1 MAQYGN
7 NYGGGQN
14 PYAQQNSPGY
24 PQSPQYDNG
33 AAMGRDS
40 YGGEHVRTHNKYHL
54 INIAAGQNV
63 EMASLAQNGSQ
74 PGQQMNPNYILNACR
89 DIDNEINAAAQYA
102 AELDDLGYRVQTE
115 LDQASIARKLDLIAE
130 KSSTQFKAIIEEI
143 SKLKRMPE
151 SGSPMN
157 QSQIGRVQRKL
168 KQTMEAYKAKEMDF
182 EHKIR
187 DQMRR
192 EYRIVNPEATE
203 SEVNAAVPNAEPQQM
218 FQQALMTSN
227 RQGQA
232 NTTLNAVRQR
242 NEAIKKIEQDII
254 QIAELF
260 SEMENLVVQ
269 QEAAVVNIEMKGEEV
284 VENMDKGVQQMDTAI
299 VSARSRNRKKWYCLG
314 LVVII
319 VAIIAIVLAVHFTSN
334 KSDNSTK
341 ATTKRAVV
349 PGTDFTTSDRFV
361 VPGASFV
368 ESRMVVAGKDWS
380 EEKAVVPGADFTPV
394 VRKWKKFIA

>member
-7 NYGGGQN
+7 NYGGGSN
-14 PYAQQNSPGY
+14 PYAQQASPGY

-40 YGGEHVRTHNKYHL
+40 YGG
-54 INIAAGQNV
+54 QNV
-63 EMASLAQNGSQ
+63 EMASLAQNGMQ
-74 PGQQMNPNYILNACR
+74 PGEQSDPNYILNACR
-89 DIDNEINAAAQYA
+89 DIDYQIEAANEYIN
-102 AELDDLGYRVQTE
+102 ELDRLKNRVGNE
-115 LDQASIARKLDLIAE
+115 LDQGVIARDLAGIASD
-130 KSSTQFKAIIEEI
+130 SSTAFKGIINEI
-143 SKLKRMPE
+143 SRLKRMPE
-151 SGSPMN
+151 SGSPRN
-157 QSQIGRVQRKL
+157 QPQIGRVQRKL
-168 KQTMEAYKAKEMDF
+168 KGTMDQYKAKEMAF
-182 EHKIR
+182 EHAVR

-192 EYRIVNPEATE
+192 EYRIVNAEATE
-203 SEVNAAVPNAEPQQM
+203 EEVNAAVPNAEPQQM

-334 KSDNSTK
+334 KSDDSNKT
-341 ATTKRAVV
+341 AAKRAVI
-349 PGTDFTTSDRFV
+349 PGTDFTTSDRLV
-361 VPGASFV
+361 IPGASFV

>member
-7 NYGGGQN
+7 NYGGGSN
-14 PYAQQNSPGY
+14 PYAQQNSSGYQQPSPGY

-40 YGGEHVRTHNKYHL
+40 YGG
-54 INIAAGQNV
+54 QNV

-74 PGQQMNPNYILNACR
+74 PGEQYDPNAILNRCR
-89 DIDNEINAAAQYA
+89 QIDIDIDNTAQGIGALEALRGRINREVDQGGITRDLEDISAQ
-102 AELDDLGYRVQTE
+102 TM
-115 LDQASIARKLDLIAE
+115 ASQR
-130 KSSTQFKAIIEEI
+130 AIIEELRKT
-143 SKLKRMPE
+143 KLMPDA
-151 SGSPMN
+151 GSDMN
-157 QSQIGRVQRKL
+157 TKQIGRVQRKL
-168 KQTMEAYKAKEMDF
+168 KKTMEEFNAKEQLI
-182 EHKIR
+182 KNAVR

-192 EYRIVNPEATE
+192 EYRIVNADATDE
-203 SEVNAAVPNAEPQQM
+203 EVAAAVPDSEPQQM

-232 NTTLNAVRQR
+232 NTTLNAVRDR
-242 NEAIKKIEQDII
+242 NAAIKKIEQDII

-260 SEMENLVVQ
+260 SQMENLVVQ

-319 VAIIAIVLAVHFTSN
+319 VAIIAIVLAVHFTSG
-334 KSDNSTK
+334 KSDDDAKT
-341 ATTKRAVV
+341 TTKRAVI
-349 PGTDFTTSDRFV
+349 PGTDFTTSDRLV

-380 EEKAVVPGADFTPV
+380 EGKAVVPGADFTPV

>member
-7 NYGGGQN
+7 NYGGGAN
-14 PYAQQNSPGY
+14 PYAQQASPGY

-33 AAMGRDS
+33 ASMGRDS
-40 YGGEHVRTHNKYHL
+40 YG
-54 INIAAGQNV
+54 GQNV
-63 EMASLAQNGSQ
+63 EMASLAQNGMQ
-74 PGQQMNPNYILNACR
+74 PGEQSDPNYILNACR
-89 DIDNEINAAAQYA
+89 DIDYQIEAANEYIN
-102 AELDDLGYRVQTE
+102 ELDRLKNRVGNE
-115 LDQASIARKLDLIAE
+115 LDQGVIARDLAGIASD
-130 KSSTQFKAIIEEI
+130 SSTAFKGIINEI
-143 SKLKRMPE
+143 SRLKRMPE
-151 SGSPMN
+151 SGNPRN
-157 QSQIGRVQRKL
+157 QPQIGRVQRKL
-168 KQTMEAYKAKEMDF
+168 KGTMDQYKAKEMAF
-182 EHKIR
+182 EHAVR

-192 EYRIVNPEATE
+192 EYRIVNAEATE
-203 SEVNAAVPNAEPQQM
+203 EEVNAAVPNAEPQQM

-334 KSDNSTK
+334 KSGDNNK
-341 ATTKRAVV
+341 PATKRAVI
-349 PGTDFTTSDRFV
+349 PGTDFTTSDRLV

-368 ESRMVVAGKDWS
+368 ESRMVVAGKEWS

>member
-1 MAQYGN
+1 MSYGN
-7 NYGGGQN
+7 NYGGGSN
-14 PYAQQNSPGY
+14 PYAQQASPGY

-40 YGGEHVRTHNKYHL
+40 YGG
-54 INIAAGQNV
+54 QNV
-63 EMASLAQNGSQ
+63 EMASLAQNGMQ
-74 PGQQMNPNYILNACR
+74 PGEQSDPNYILNACR
-89 DIDNEINAAAQYA
+89 DIDYQIEAANEYIN
-102 AELDDLGYRVQTE
+102 ELDRLKNRVGNE
-115 LDQASIARKLDLIAE
+115 LDQGVIARDLAGIASD
-130 KSSTQFKAIIEEI
+130 SSTAFKGIINEI
-143 SKLKRMPE
+143 SRLKRMPE
-151 SGSPMN
+151 SGSPRN
-157 QSQIGRVQRKL
+157 QPQIGRVQRKL
-168 KQTMEAYKAKEMDF
+168 KGTMDQYKAKEMAF
-182 EHKIR
+182 EHAVR

-192 EYRIVNPEATE
+192 EYRIVNAEATE
-203 SEVNAAVPNAEPQQM
+203 EEVNAAVPNAEPQQM

-334 KSDNSTK
+334 KSDDSNKT
-341 ATTKRAVV
+341 AAKRAVI
-349 PGTDFTTSDRFV
+349 PGTDFTTSDRLV
-361 VPGASFV
+361 IPGASFV

>member
-1 MAQYGN
+1 MSYGN

-40 YGGEHVRTHNKYHL
+40 YGG
-54 INIAAGQNV
+54 QNV

-74 PGQQMNPNYILNACR
+74 PGEQYDPNAILNRCR
-89 DIDNEINAAAQYA
+89 QIDVEIDNTARGIGALEALRGRINREVDQGGITRDLEDISAQ
-102 AELDDLGYRVQTE
+102 TM
-115 LDQASIARKLDLIAE
+115 ASQRD
-130 KSSTQFKAIIEEI
+130 IIEELRKT
-143 SKLKRMPE
+143 KLMPDA
-151 SGSPMN
+151 GSDMN
-157 QSQIGRVQRKL
+157 TKQIGRVQRKL
-168 KQTMEAYKAKEMDF
+168 KKTMEEFNAKEQLI
-182 EHKIR
+182 KNAVR

-192 EYRIVNPEATE
+192 EYRIVNADATDE
-203 SEVNAAVPNAEPQQM
+203 EVAAAVPDSEPQQM

-232 NTTLNAVRQR
+232 NTTLNAVRDR
-242 NEAIKKIEQDII
+242 NAAIKKIEQDII

-260 SEMENLVVQ
+260 SQMENLVVQ

-334 KSDNSTK
+334 KSNDNTK
-341 ATTKRAVV
+341 PAAKRAVI
-349 PGTDFTTSDRFV
+349 PGTDFTTSDRLV

>member
-7 NYGGGQN
+7 NYGGGAN

-40 YGGEHVRTHNKYHL
+40 YGG
-54 INIAAGQNV
+54 QNV

-74 PGQQMNPNYILNACR
+74 PGEQYDPNAILNRCR
-89 DIDNEINAAAQYA
+89 QIDIEIDNTARGIGALESLRGRINREVDQGGITRDLEDISAQ
-102 AELDDLGYRVQTE
+102 TM
-115 LDQASIARKLDLIAE
+115 ASQRD
-130 KSSTQFKAIIEEI
+130 IIEELRKT
-143 SKLKRMPE
+143 KLMPDA
-151 SGSPMN
+151 GSDMN
-157 QSQIGRVQRKL
+157 TKQIGRVQRKL
-168 KQTMEAYKAKEMDF
+168 KKTMEEFNAKEQQI
-182 EHKIR
+182 KNAVR

-192 EYRIVNPEATE
+192 EYRIVNADATDE
-203 SEVNAAVPNAEPQQM
+203 EVAAAVPDSEPQQM

-232 NTTLNAVRQR
+232 NTTLNAVRDR
-242 NEAIKKIEQDII
+242 NAAIKKIEQDII
-254 QIAELF
+254 QVAELF
-260 SEMENLVVQ
+260 SQMENLVVQ

-334 KSDNSTK
+334 KSDDSNKT
-341 ATTKRAVV
+341 AAKRAVI
-349 PGTDFTTSDRFV
+349 PGTDFTTSDRLV
-361 VPGASFV
+361 IPGASFV
-368 ESRMVVAGKDWS
+368 ESRMVVAGKEWS

>member
-1 MAQYGN
+1 MSYWDRNGYGN
-7 NYGGGQN
+7 SGAN
-14 PYAQQNSPGY
+14 PYAQQASPGY

-33 AAMGRDS
+33 GAMGRDS
-40 YGGEHVRTHNKYHL
+40 YGG
-54 INIAAGQNV
+54 QNV
-63 EMASLAQNGSQ
+63 EMSSLAQNGSA
-74 PGQQMNPNYILNACR
+74 PGEQADPNFILNSCR
-89 DIDNEINAAAQYA
+89 DID
-102 AELDDLGYRVQTE
+102 YRIEATSSFVTRLQTLRNRVGSE
-115 LDQASIARKLDLIAE
+115 LDQGTIARDLANIASE
-130 KSSTQFKAIIEEI
+130 SSVAFKSLINEI
-143 SKLKRMPE
+143 SSLKRMPE
-151 SGSPMN
+151 SGSPRN
-157 QSQIGRVQRKL
+157 QPQIGRVQRKL
-168 KQTMEAYKAKEMDF
+168 KGQMEQYKAKEMEF
-182 EHKIR
+182 EHAVR

-192 EYRIVNPEATE
+192 EYRIVNADATE
-203 SEVNAAVPNAEPQQM
+203 EEVNAAVPNAEPQQM

-242 NEAIKKIEQDII
+242 NEAIKKIERDII
-254 QIAELF
+254 EIAELF

-334 KSDNSTK
+334 KSNDNTK
-341 ATTKRAVV
+341 PAAKRAVI
-349 PGTDFTTSDRFV
+349 PGTDFTTSDRLV

>member
-1 MAQYGN
+1 MA
-7 NYGGGQN
+7 
-14 PYAQQNSPGY
+14 PL
-24 PQSPQYDNG
+24 
-33 AAMGRDS
+33 
-40 YGGEHVRTHNKYHL
+40 T
-54 INIAAGQNV
+54 
-63 EMASLAQNGSQ
+63 QNGSQ
-74 PGQQMNPNYILNACR
+74 PGQQVNPNYILNACR

-102 AELDDLGYRVQTE
+102 AELDELGYRVQTE
-115 LDQASIARKLDLIAE
+115 LDQAAIARKLDLIAE

-151 SGSPMN
+151 SGSSMN
-157 QSQIGRVQRKL
+157 QPQIGRVQRKL
-168 KQTMEAYKAKEMDF
+168 KQTMETYKAKEMDF

-192 EYRIVNPEATE
+192 EYRIVNPDATDA
-203 SEVNAAVPNAEPQQM
+203 EVNDAVPNAEPQQM

-314 LVVII
+314 ICVII
-319 VAIIAIVLAVHFTSN
+319 VAIIAIALAVYFTGH
-334 KSDNSTK
+334 KSTST
-341 ATTKRAVV
+341 TTTAKRSIPSVESK
-349 PGTDFTTSDRFV
+349 PV
-361 VPGASFV
+361 VPGAEFVTSDRLVLPGVSFT
-368 ESRMVVAGKDWS
+368 ESKIMVPGKQWS
-380 EEKAVVPGADFTPV
+380 EDKAVVPGVDYTPV
-394 VRKWKKFIA
+394 VRKWKKFMA